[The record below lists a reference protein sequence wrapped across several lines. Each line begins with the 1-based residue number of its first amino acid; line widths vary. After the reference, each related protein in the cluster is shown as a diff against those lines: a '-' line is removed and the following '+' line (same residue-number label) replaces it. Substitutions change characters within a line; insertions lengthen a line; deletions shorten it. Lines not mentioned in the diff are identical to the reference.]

1 MLVESQ
7 GGGDIVEVLPRKE
20 VARMHACM
28 YVCMYVLLI
37 TMDVPDGQHMSA
49 QTCGCHGNPVMLP
62 MLARRI
68 TNQPPLRVGA
78 FPRAHLHCC
87 CSCSC
92 SAGWECWAV
101 PGGGLA
107 ISHVWGRG
115 GWGHAL

>member
-1 MLVESQ
+1 MVESQ

-78 FPRAHLHCC
+78 FPRAR
-87 CSCSC
+87 
-92 SAGWECWAV
+92 ECWAV